1 MSITSEI
8 QALGSPCCL
17 DMETALAPL
26 CFGGRGQVRLL
37 QFYSELGEHWYDL
50 QTFADSDWDE
60 LKVVLENPNTTWIGQ
75 NLAFDYRCLLGC
87 GIRLQGRLEDT
98 LIQSA
103 LLTNGL
109 ANTSNSL
116 EAIALRVLKLSL
128 DKKLQAQDWMAADLN
143 EADLD
148 YAMNDVRITYR
159 CWEEM
164 RAQIKTA
171 RLQRVYDLECSL
183 IPAVVEMEH
192 TGMLVD
198 QQQALA
204 AIAQLEEE
212 ITASRGEF
220 LDLLDQRLRSAAD
233 AA

>member
-8 QALGSPCCL
+8 KALGSPCCL

-26 CFGGRGQVRLL
+26 CFEGRGQVRLI
-37 QFYSELGEHWYDL
+37 QFYSEKGERWYDL

-60 LKVVLENPNTTWIGQ
+60 LQKVLENPSTIWVGQ
-75 NLAFDYRCLLGC
+75 NISFDYRCLLGC
-87 GIRLQGRLEDT
+87 GIRLRGRLEDT

-116 EAIALRVLKLSL
+116 EAIALRVLKISL
-128 DKKLQAQDWMAADLN
+128 DKQLQAQDWMAADLN
-143 EADLD
+143 DDDLA

-198 QQQALA
+198 QEQAMK

>member
-1 MSITSEI
+1 
-8 QALGSPCCL
+8 
-17 DMETALAPL
+17 
-26 CFGGRGQVRLL
+26 
-37 QFYSELGEHWYDL
+37 
-50 QTFADSDWDE
+50 
-60 LKVVLENPNTTWIGQ
+60 
-75 NLAFDYRCLLGC
+75 
-87 GIRLQGRLEDT
+87 
-98 LIQSA
+98 

-128 DKKLQAQDWMAADLN
+128 NKELQAQDWMNADLN
-143 EADLD
+143 DDDLA

-204 AIAQLEEE
+204 AIAQLEDEV
-212 ITASRGEF
+212 TASRGEF

>member
-1 MSITSEI
+1 MSITSQI
-8 QALGSPCCL
+8 KALGSPCCL

-26 CFGGRGQVRLL
+26 CFEGRGQVRLL
-37 QFYSELGEHWYDL
+37 QFYSEKGECWFDL
-50 QTFADSDWDE
+50 QTFTDADWEE
-60 LKVVLENPNTTWIGQ
+60 LKQVLEHPATTWIAQ
-75 NLAFDYRCLLGC
+75 NFLFDYRCLLGC

-116 EAIALRVLKLSL
+116 EAIAMRVLKLKL
-128 DKKLQAQDWMAADLN
+128 DKSLQAQDWMSADLA

-198 QQQALA
+198 QEQAMA

-212 ITASRGEF
+212 ITESRGEF

>member
-8 QALGSPCCL
+8 KALGSPCCL

-26 CFGGRGQVRLL
+26 CFEGRGQVRLI
-37 QFYSELGEHWYDL
+37 QFYSEKGEHWYDL
-50 QTFADSDWDE
+50 QTFTDSDWDE
-60 LKVVLENPNTTWIGQ
+60 LKVVLEHPNTTWIGQ

-87 GIRLQGRLEDT
+87 GIRLRGRLEDT

-128 DKKLQAQDWMAADLN
+128 NKELQAQDWMNADLN
-143 EADLD
+143 DDDLA

-204 AIAQLEEE
+204 AIAQLEDE